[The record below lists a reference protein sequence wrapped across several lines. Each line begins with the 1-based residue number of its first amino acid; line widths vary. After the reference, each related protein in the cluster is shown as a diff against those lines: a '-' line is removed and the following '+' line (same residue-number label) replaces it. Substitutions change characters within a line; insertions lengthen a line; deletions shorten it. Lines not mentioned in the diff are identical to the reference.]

1 MLRSQNNYNNIFRFL
16 AISKHLNK
24 STQCTAKVKKGQIY
38 FISTTPFKYS
48 FKSLIWYF
56 FIITGSKP
64 KFNWTNKLKM
74 FDSKY
79 TISGLL
85 LNTNKYKFLQSFS
98 KINDVL
104 LPNLENEQL
113 LFFKKGN
120 FLTFVF
126 RRCLTSPELDTFY
139 EYRKIR
145 LMIKFHVALN
155 ILTNTYEPF
164 QNEFLLR
171 YLELTVFFTNKR

>member
-1 MLRSQNNYNNIFRFL
+1 MIRSQNNYNNIFRFL

-38 FISTTPFKYS
+38 FISVTPFKYS

-56 FIITGSKP
+56 FIITGKKP

-74 FDSKY
+74 FNAKY
-79 TISGLL
+79 TISGLT
-85 LNTNKYKFLQSFS
+85 LNLNNYNFLQTLS
-98 KINDVL
+98 KINDIL

-113 LFFKKGN
+113 LSLKKGN
-120 FLTFVF
+120 FLSFIF
-126 RRCLTSPELDTFY
+126 RRCLTNPELDTFY

-145 LMIKFHVALN
+145 VMIKFHVALN
-155 ILTNTYEPF
+155 ILTNTIDPY

-171 YLELTVFFTNKR
+171 FMELTVIFNNKK

>member
-1 MLRSQNNYNNIFRFL
+1 MTRSQNNYSNIFRFL

-24 STQCTAKVKKGQIY
+24 STQCTVKVKKGQVY
-38 FISTTPFKYS
+38 FISMTPFKYS

-56 FIITGSKP
+56 FIISGKKP
-64 KFNWTNKLKM
+64 KFNWTNKLKN
-74 FDSKY
+74 FNAKH
-79 TISGLL
+79 TISGLSL
-85 LNTNKYKFLQSFS
+85 TLYNFNFLQVLA

-113 LFFKKGN
+113 LFVKKGN
-120 FLTFVF
+120 FLNFIF
-126 RRCLTSPELDTFY
+126 RRCLTNPELDTFY

-145 LMIKFHVALN
+145 VMIKFHVALN
-155 ILTNTYEPF
+155 ILTNCNHSR

-171 YLELTVFFTNKR
+171 FLELSVIFNNKK